1 MPSSKRAARAAGVAR
16 RAGGARSPGRRRSPH
31 GSLSGVTLLHA
42 LYVARRRL
50 PCVLGLLAVA
60 STRRARFAGRA
71 QRPAGATPG
80 LAASPRSLAW
90 AGLYVG
96 VTAALALAVY
106 GVLRW
111 AQ

>member
-1 MPSSKRAARAAGVAR
+1 MPSSRHAARAAAVLGALAVLAIPAAVAGS
-16 RAGGARSPGRRRSPH
+16 RA
-31 GSLSGVTLLHA
+31 LDGVTLLHA
-42 LYVARRRL
+42 LYVAV
-50 PCVLGLLAVA
+50 PVA
-60 STRRARFAGRA
+60 CAL
-71 QRPAGATPG
+71 G
-80 LAASPRSLAW
+80 LAAVVTARRGRLAAARSVRPDARGPGRLARSLAW